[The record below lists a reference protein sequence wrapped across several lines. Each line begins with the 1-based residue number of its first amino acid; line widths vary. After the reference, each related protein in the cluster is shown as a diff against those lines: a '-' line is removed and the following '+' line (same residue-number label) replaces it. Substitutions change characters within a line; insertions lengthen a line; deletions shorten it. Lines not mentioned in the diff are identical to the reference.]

1 VLLVYSSLLSNASDL
16 KGRKGDVV
24 IYVVNARF
32 KSDTSSEFL
41 EKLTDGSI
49 ESQKPDGQE
58 IVASMNRARIDDSG
72 VVRWSGLC
80 YCSTPL
86 AHERATV
93 YDQHFTDLETEES
106 DTHVEFEGQPFM
118 EYLQHDH

>member
-1 VLLVYSSLLSNASDL
+1 
-16 KGRKGDVV
+16 V
-24 IYVVNARF
+24 IYVVNAQFRA
-32 KSDTSSEFL
+32 DTSAEFL

-49 ESQKPDGQE
+49 ANQRPDGQE
-58 IVASMNRARIDDSG
+58 IVASMNRARIDGSG
-72 VVRWSGLC
+72 VVRWSELC

-93 YDQHFTDLETEES
+93 YDQHFTNLETKEA

-118 EYLQHDH
+118 EYLRHDD